1 VRRVRWAAGAVAV
14 LAIGAAGATV
24 VMRPRPVV
32 APAAPP
38 AAWSAAPVASAGLP
52 SGGLVH
58 TCLLLTSGQA
68 FCWGTN
74 NYAQLGN
81 GTNRPSLLPRAVT
94 ADSPLV
100 QIDAGDSHTCAVTR
114 GGTVLCWGLA
124 ARGQIGPARDATCIA
139 GGLPYPCEP
148 APRAVPGLPA
158 MRTVGGGADHSC
170 ALAANGVAWCWG
182 ANDRGQLGRGLDP
195 GSYPARAVSGRP
207 RFASLSIGQF
217 HNCGVTP
224 GGEVLCWGWNVYGQ
238 LGTTL
243 GGERCGPNPWSPT
256 PCRNLPVRAE
266 ARVRF
271 TAVAAG
277 AKHTCALAADSTAYC
292 WGANRLGQLGT
303 GDTASAKVPKAV
315 AGAHRFR
322 ALAAGTDF
330 TCGLSADGVWC
341 WGDNSLGQLG
351 GTERPTSPTPVH
363 ARLSETVT
371 AIGAGAGHA
380 CAILERG
387 AAACWGAGTAG
398 QLGNGFRSDN
408 GTPVP
413 VRGDAAQ
420 RQRAR

>member
-1 VRRVRWAAGAVAV
+1 MRRVRSAAGAVAV
-14 LAIGAAGATV
+14 LAVGAAGAYV
-24 VMRPRPVV
+24 VMRQRPVV

-38 AAWSAAPVASAGLP
+38 AAWSAAPVAAAGMP

-58 TCLLLTSGQA
+58 TCLLLASAQA

-74 NYAQLGN
+74 NYAQLGD
-81 GTNRPSLLPRAVT
+81 GTNRPSLLPRAVV
-94 ADSPLV
+94 ADSPFV
-100 QIDAGDSHTCAVTR
+100 QLDAGDSHTCAVSR
-114 GGTVLCWGLA
+114 GGAVLCWGLA
-124 ARGQIGPARDATCIA
+124 TRGQVGPSRGATCIA
-139 GGLPYPCEP
+139 GGLPYPCVP
-148 APRAVPGLPA
+148 TPIAVPGLPA
-158 MRTVGGGADHSC
+158 MRSVGGGADHSC

-207 RFASLSIGQF
+207 RFTSLAVGQF
-217 HNCGVTP
+217 HSCGVTP

-238 LGTTL
+238 LGTSL
-243 GGERCGPNPWSPT
+243 AAERCGPNPWSPT

-330 TCGLSADGVWC
+330 TCGLAPDGVWC

-363 ARLSETVT
+363 ARVAETAT

-387 AAACWGAGTAG
+387 AALCWGAGTAG
-398 QLGNGFRSDN
+398 QLGNGVRSDN
-408 GTPVP
+408 GMPVP

-420 RQRAR
+420 RARAR